1 MSPSAPDVVRKLS
14 PQRVWASVLA
24 VIIAIVL
31 IVLPFELWEDNRA
44 DEILVVQAPF
54 SGIFT
59 WHFTA
64 GVKTQN
70 FGSIQTYKKRGVYS
84 FDTEQWQEFK
94 DGQDKSYKKL
104 VCCGIEVRFNDGAHG
119 MILGSIQF
127 DMPMDPKFMT
137 MIHTKYGSPEAVK
150 KQIIETV
157 TGKAVY
163 FAGPLM
169 SSRESYA
176 EKRNDLIHYIEDQ
189 IQYGVYKTRQRETR
203 VKDPLSDKEKTVTI
217 TEIVIGKDGKPER
230 QEESVLSEFGIKA
243 FNLAIKRLPYDHD
256 VEAQIQQQ
264 QVIAMD
270 QQTSVASAKKAEQ
283 RAITAEWEGKANAA
297 TAKWAQETLN
307 ATQISLAEQLK
318 QVAALKAQAAEQYKR
333 QQTLEGEGDAA
344 KKRAIMEADGGLE
357 LKAKTAVE
365 IARVQA
371 EALKGAKL
379 VPDIVMGGGG
389 GSMNAATTA
398 TDFMSIMTADA
409 ARRLGLDLGIGGTE
423 RTAGKGTNAPIP
435 AAAAPAGAG
444 RGAGR

>member
-1 MSPSAPDVVRKLS
+1 MLA
-14 PQRVWASVLA
+14 AVLA
-24 VIIAIVL
+24 VILAIAI
-31 IVLPFELWEDNRA
+31 IVTPFELWEDNKA

-70 FGSIQTYKKRGVYS
+70 FGWIKEYKKRGIYS
-84 FDTEQWQEFK
+84 FDTERWEEFK
-94 DGQDKSYKKL
+94 DQKGQPYKKL

-127 DMPMDPKFMT
+127 DMPMDSKYMT
-137 MIHTKYGSPEAVK
+137 LIHTKYGSQQAVQ

-189 IQYGVYKTRQRETR
+189 IQHGVYKTRQRETR
-203 VKDPLSDKEKTVTI
+203 VKDPLSGQEKTVTV

-230 QEESVLSEFGIKA
+230 QEESVLSEFGIRA

-270 QQTSVASAKKAEQ
+270 VQTSQADAKKAEQ
-283 RAITAEWEGKANAA
+283 RTFTVIEQGKANAA
-297 TAKWAQETLN
+297 EAEWAQKTIN
-307 ATQISLAEQLK
+307 AKEVALAEKDK
-318 QVAALKAQAAEQYKR
+318 QVAGLKALGAEHYKR
-333 QQTLEGEGDAA
+333 QQILEGEGEAA
-344 KKRAIMEADGGLE
+344 KKRLVMEADGGLE
-357 LKAKTAVE
+357 LKAKAAVD

-389 GSMNAATTA
+389 GNMNAATAA
-398 TDFMSIMTADA
+398 TDFMNIMTADA
-409 ARRLGLDLGIGGTE
+409 TRRLGLNLGIGGAE
-423 RTAGKGTNAPIP
+423 KTAGQGTNAPSP
-435 AAAAPAGAG
+435 AAAAPVGAG

>member
-1 MSPSAPDVVRKLS
+1 MSPSAPDVTRWLS

-24 VIIAIVL
+24 VIIAVVL

-70 FGSIQTYKKRGVYS
+70 FGSIQTYKKRGVYA

-94 DGQDKSYKKL
+94 DGQGKPYKKL

-189 IQYGVYKTRQRETR
+189 IQYGVYKTRQREAR

-283 RAITAEWEGKANAA
+283 RAITVEWEGKANAA
-297 TAKWAQETLN
+297 TAKWKQEEIN
-307 ATQISLAEQLK
+307 FREIAEAEKNK
-318 QVAALKAQAAEQYKR
+318 QVASLKAQAAEQYKR
-333 QQTLEGEGDAA
+333 QQILEGEGEAT
-344 KKRAIMEADGGLE
+344 KKRLIMEADGGLE
-357 LKAKTAVE
+357 VKAKTAIE

-389 GSMNAATTA
+389 SNLNAATTA
-398 TDFMSIMTADA
+398 TDFMNIMTADA
-409 ARRLGLDLGIGGTE
+409 TRRLGLSLGIGGLE
-423 RTAGKGTNAPIP
+423 KTAGQGTNAP
-435 AAAAPAGAG
+435 ASAAAPAGAG